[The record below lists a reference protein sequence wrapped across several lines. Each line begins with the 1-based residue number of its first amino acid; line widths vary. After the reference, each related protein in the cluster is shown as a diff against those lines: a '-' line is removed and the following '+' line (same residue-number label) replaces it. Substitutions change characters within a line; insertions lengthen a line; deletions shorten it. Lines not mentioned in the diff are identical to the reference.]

1 MTHDTRKSDVWSL
14 GVTFFE
20 ILCGRTP
27 FEEYDGDA
35 LQTKQDVERYWSR
48 TVCQQLHSNTPN
60 HTHLHFLAPWQ
71 VGWPV
76 EVLGEDGEAF
86 EDDDVPERG
95 FALHR
100 FTGARRWVLEGQ

>member
-27 FEEYDGDA
+27 FEQYDGDA
-35 LQTKQDVERYWSR
+35 LQTKEDVERYWSR
-48 TVCQQLHSNTPN
+48 TVRLDPPSNIPN
-60 HTHLHFLAPWQ
+60 NTHLYLLAPWQ

-76 EVLGEDGEAF
+76 EVVRENGEAPA
-86 EDDDVPERG
+86 EDDVSERRL
-95 FALHR
+95 ALYR
-100 FTGARRWVLEGQ
+100 VASAC

>member
-1 MTHDTRKSDVWSL
+1 MAQYLSPERARGMTHDTRKSDVWSL

-48 TVCQQLHSNTPN
+48 TVRSRLHSSTRTMLTCIP
-60 HTHLHFLAPWQ
+60 
-71 VGWPV
+71 
-76 EVLGEDGEAF
+76 
-86 EDDDVPERG
+86 
-95 FALHR
+95 
-100 FTGARRWVLEGQ
+100 